1 MFIGDSRQTA
11 DSIILSKL
19 DQTHKRAYRL
29 IGCSRYLMVFACIC
43 TVLSSQD
50 IEYQ

>member
-19 DQTHKRAYRL
+19 DQTHKGAYRL
-29 IGCSRYLMVFACIC
+29 IGCSRYLMVMMVFVKYCQAKI
-43 TVLSSQD
+43 
-50 IEYQ
+50 